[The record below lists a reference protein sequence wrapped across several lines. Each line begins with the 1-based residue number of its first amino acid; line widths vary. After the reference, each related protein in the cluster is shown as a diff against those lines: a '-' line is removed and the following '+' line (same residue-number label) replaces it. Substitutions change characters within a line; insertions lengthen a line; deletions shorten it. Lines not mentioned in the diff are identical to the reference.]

1 MVFLAVF
8 IALLLLLVLLVNI
21 LRLSFMALMAVD
33 CNGLHLEIKLM
44 FYKILTIY
52 SWKLE
57 EGGLNFLLK
66 KKKDVPKNQK
76 KEKGRTSG
84 IINVIFSRDTYNHLK
99 KDLEIFDFSVK
110 GRLSTK
116 DASLT
121 ARIFG
126 AVWGLIGVLI
136 PFIPQKRLV
145 LDFYPDFQKET
156 PDFHVSC
163 ILRVRIIH
171 IIVLI
176 VNHFRKKVRKG
187 RSETYG
193 TASN

>member
-1 MVFLAVF
+1 MFFLALF
-8 IALLLLLVLLVNI
+8 IALLLLIVLFVNI
-21 LRLSFMALMAVD
+21 LRLSFMALFYID
-33 CNGLHLEIKLM
+33 CDGLHLEIKVM
-44 FYKILTIY
+44 FYKILTIF

-76 KEKGRTSG
+76 KEKGRASSV
-84 IINVIFSRDTYNHLK
+84 ISIIFSQDTYNHLK
-99 KDLEIFDFSVK
+99 KNLEIFDFTVK

-126 AVWGLIGVLI
+126 GVWGLIGILI
-136 PFIPQKRLV
+136 PFIPEKRLV

>member
-1 MVFLAVF
+1 MVIPALF
-8 IALLLLLVLLVNI
+8 LLLILAIILLCMS
-21 LRLSFMALMAVD
+21 RLSFMALLYFD
-33 CNGLHLEIKLM
+33 CNGVHVEIRVMYYKL
-44 FYKILTIY
+44 LTLFR
-52 SWKLE
+52 WNLE
-57 EGGLNFLLK
+57 EGGLDFLLK
-66 KKKDVPKNQK
+66 KKKAVHEGHK
-76 KEKGRTSG
+76 KKKGRVSG
-84 IINVIFSRDTYNHLK
+84 ILNIIFSKDTYDHLK
-99 KDLEIFDFSVK
+99 SNLEIIDLTLK

-116 DASLT
+116 DAALT
-121 ARIFG
+121 ARLYGGIWSVVG
-126 AVWGLIGVLI
+126 TLI

-176 VNHFRKKVRKG
+176 ANHFRKKLRKG

-193 TASN
+193 TASD